1 MPITIISLLFSFSS
15 SLSPLCHDRT
25 VETIKS
31 HLNNCH
37 IVTAINNPSLLED
50 NDSAEIKTRQQPM
63 SSSFLAPP
71 LEVMG
76 QSPPQR
82 PCAAQSL
89 LIFSLRF
96 TFLENRSEK
105 VPFYLFQFRF
115 LFTIIFIIA
124 SKTQLK

>member
-15 SLSPLCHDRT
+15 SLSLLCHDRT

-31 HLNNCH
+31 HLHNCH

-50 NDSAEIKTRQQPM
+50 NDGAEIKTRQQPM
-63 SSSFLAPP
+63 SSSFP

-76 QSPPQR
+76 QSPPQSPR
-82 PCAAQSL
+82 AAQSPL
-89 LIFSLRF
+89 MFSLRF

-105 VPFYLFQFRF
+105 V
-115 LFTIIFIIA
+115 
-124 SKTQLK
+124 

>member
-1 MPITIISLLFSFSS
+1 MPITIIFLLFSVSS

-31 HLNNCH
+31 HLHNCH
-37 IVTAINNPSLLED
+37 IVTAINNPSLLKD
-50 NDSAEIKTRQQPM
+50 NDGAEIKTRQQPM

-76 QSPPQR
+76 QSPPQSPR
-82 PCAAQSL
+82 AAQSPFM
-89 LIFSLRF
+89 FSLRF
-96 TFLENRSEK
+96 TFLANRSEK
-105 VPFYLFQFRF
+105 VPFYLFQFGF